1 MIHEDTL
8 TLGLE
13 TTCDETGA
21 AVVAGGTR
29 VLSSV
34 VWSQVAL
41 HERFG
46 GVVPEIAARV
56 HLECLNKIVA
66 LALADAGISPAKLS
80 AVAVANSPG
89 LIGCLLVGVSAAK
102 GFAFAW
108 DRPLVC
114 VNHIHAHLY
123 AAALSAA
130 NEPLR
135 QSPEFPAV
143 GLIISGGHST
153 LYRMEAF
160 TNLRRLGST
169 IDDAVGEA
177 FDKVAAILQLGY
189 PGGPR
194 LEALARSGNRDA
206 IRFPVSLLGKD
217 SLDFSFSGLKTA
229 VRYFVNGRQGTQR
242 TAADLTES
250 QKADV
255 AASFQHAV
263 AEALC
268 AKLRRALEGS
278 GAKSIIV
285 GGGVA
290 ANSYIRDRLAEV
302 ARAAS
307 LPLYLPALS
316 FCTDNAAMI
325 AGLGARL
332 QAQGVTSP
340 LSVGVLATA

>member
-1 MIHEDTL
+1 MIPEDTL

-66 LALADAGISPAKLS
+66 LAMTDAGISPARLS

-102 GFAFAW
+102 GYAFAW
-108 DRPLVC
+108 ERPLVC

-123 AAALSAA
+123 AAALSPA
-130 NEPLR
+130 NGPLR
-135 QSPEFPAV
+135 QLPELPAV
-143 GLIISGGHST
+143 GLIISGGHTT
-153 LYRMEAF
+153 LYHMEDF

-177 FDKVAAILQLGY
+177 FDKVATILQLGY

-206 IRFPVSLLGKD
+206 IRFPVSLLAKD
-217 SLDFSFSGLKTA
+217 SLDFSFSGLETD
-229 VRYFVNGRQGTQR
+229 VRYFMNGRQGSQR
-242 TAADLTES
+242 TAADLTDP

-255 AASFQHAV
+255 AASFQYAV

-268 AKLRRALEGS
+268 AKLRRALETS
-278 GAKSIIV
+278 SAKSIIV

-290 ANSYIRDRLAEV
+290 ANSYIRERLYEV

-307 LPLYLPALS
+307 LPLYLPAMN

-325 AGLGARL
+325 AGLGSRL
-332 QAQGVTSP
+332 HSQGITSP
-340 LSVGVLATA
+340 LSVGVVATA